1 MVASMPAEEVPW
13 YVSLI
18 VVSWLP
24 FLMLIWLGVFISR
37 RLRKALRADDGRS
50 VGQVLD
56 DHVREMRR
64 TNDTLEKIVN
74 DCRARIEALEQRR

>member
-1 MVASMPAEEVPW
+1 MTTEEVPW

-18 VVSWLP
+18 VSWLP

-37 RLRKALRADDGRS
+37 RIRKALRADDGRS

-56 DHVREMRR
+56 EQAREMHR
-64 TNDTLEKIVN
+64 TNDMLEKMVN
-74 DCRARIEALEQRR
+74 DYRVRIEALEQKH